1 VGGAT
6 ESALSSVICSHPWAQ
21 PDLVIRANRAM
32 MHRVRCFDDLTVVR
46 DVRRTT
52 TRSDGPTV
60 AQEAA

>member
-1 VGGAT
+1 
-6 ESALSSVICSHPWAQ
+6 LSSVICSHPWAQ

-52 TRSDGPTV
+52 TKSDGPTA